1 MDPDYFCTHRIIHGR
16 FQSKDISTKS
26 ERPCAARPARSEL
39 RSPVRPHPSERRL
52 ESHTSHAP
60 RDRAGTGVELKEK
73 LQVR

>member
-39 RSPVRPHPSERRL
+39 RCGRTPPSAVL
-52 ESHTSHAP
+52 TSHTSHAP
-60 RDRAGTGVELKEK
+60 DHETGRGLVLN
-73 LQVR
+73 